1 MYTTENGYIMSNKI
15 VFGPGD
21 LNEQLMLEIIKYFK
35 ANERWETGDADR
47 PGIDARNA
55 LGVIRIL
62 ARKRRME
69 IQQQR
74 RERKKRLR
82 NDRSSQK

>member
-1 MYTTENGYIMSNKI
+1 MSNKI
-15 VFGPGD
+15 VFDTDD
-21 LNEQLMLEIIKYFK
+21 LHDQLMIEIVKYFK

-55 LGVIRIL
+55 LAMIRIV

-69 IQQQR
+69 IQRQR
-74 RERKKRLR
+74 KERMKKVREERKK
-82 NDRSSQK
+82 K

>member
-1 MYTTENGYIMSNKI
+1 MSNKI

-35 ANERWETGDADR
+35 ANERWETGTADR

-74 RERKKRLR
+74 KERKKRLKGKE
-82 NDRSSQK
+82 NE

>member
-1 MYTTENGYIMSNKI
+1 MSNKI

>member
-1 MYTTENGYIMSNKI
+1 MSNKI
-15 VFGPGD
+15 VFNTD
-21 LNEQLMLEIIKYFK
+21 NLHDQLMIEIIKYFK

-55 LGVIRIL
+55 LAMIRIV

-69 IQQQR
+69 IQ
-74 RERKKRLR
+74 RERKERMKKKKGKE
-82 NDRSSQK
+82 NE

>member
-1 MYTTENGYIMSNKI
+1 MSNKI

-74 RERKKRLR
+74 KERKKRLR

>member
-1 MYTTENGYIMSNKI
+1 MFMTENGYIMSNKI

-21 LNEQLMLEIIKYFK
+21 LNEQLMVEIIKYFK
-35 ANERWETGDADR
+35 ANERWESEDIDR
-47 PGIDARNA
+47 PGVDARNA

-69 IQQQR
+69 IQRQR
-74 RERKKRLR
+74 KERKKRLK
-82 NDRSSQK
+82 DAKGDQK

>member
-1 MYTTENGYIMSNKI
+1 MYTTEDGYIMSNKI

-35 ANERWETGDADR
+35 ANERWETGNADR

>member
-74 RERKKRLR
+74 KERKKRLR

>member
-1 MYTTENGYIMSNKI
+1 MSNKI

-21 LNEQLMLEIIKYFK
+21 LNEQLMLEVIKYFK

-69 IQQQR
+69 IQVQR
-74 RERKKRLR
+74 KERKKRLK
-82 NDRSSQK
+82 NERSTKK

>member
-1 MYTTENGYIMSNKI
+1 MSNKI

-21 LNEQLMLEIIKYFK
+21 LNEQLMLEIVKYFK
-35 ANERWETGDADR
+35 ANERWETGISDR
-47 PGIDARNA
+47 SGIDARNA
-55 LGVIRIL
+55 LGIIRVI

-74 RERKKRLR
+74 RERKKRLKGKK
-82 NDRSSQK
+82 DE